1 MAGARSSASPMAWAM
16 LAPLGAVLIWSGNTV
31 VTKAASGVIAP
42 GSIAFYRWAIAL
54 LIFSPFVAPAAWHN
68 RAAAAAV
75 WKQLLALSL
84 LGMVI
89 YQSLAYVAAQT
100 TTAANMGII
109 IALMPLCSSLL
120 ASLFAGERLTVAGTV
135 GAILSIAGLVYLLA
149 HGDPSSLARGG
160 VHPGDGLMLL
170 AVLSNSLYGV
180 LLKRWAMTL
189 PLWQQLFWQIVFA
202 TIILLPLWL
211 LGPIS
216 PITAGNLP
224 LILYAAIPTSLLAPF
239 LWMRGISRLGATR
252 ASLTINILPVVVAL
266 LAWLIL
272 GERLHA
278 YHYIGGGVCLL
289 GVIVGLREW
298 SLGGAKA

>member
-1 MAGARSSASPMAWAM
+1 M
-16 LAPLGAVLIWSGNTV
+16 LAPLAAVLIWSGNTV

-42 GSIAFYRWAIAL
+42 GSIAFYRWALAL
-54 LIFSPFVAPAAWHN
+54 LIFAPFVARSAWRN
-68 RAAAAAV
+68 RVAAAAV

-84 LGMVI
+84 LGMVA

-120 ASLFAGERLTVAGTV
+120 ASLFSGERLTIAGIL
-135 GAILSIAGLVYLLA
+135 GAILSIAGLVYLIARGDLA
-149 HGDPSSLARGG
+149 GLARSGI
-160 VHPGDGLMLL
+160 HPGDGLMLL
-170 AVLSNSLYGV
+170 AVLSNSLYSV
-180 LLKRWAMTL
+180 LLKRWSMTL
-189 PLWQQLFWQIVFA
+189 SLWQQLFWQIVFA
-202 TIILLPLWL
+202 TIILFPIWL

-216 PITAGNLP
+216 PITAANLP

-239 LWMRGISRLGATR
+239 LWMRGISLLGAAR
-252 ASLTINILPVVVAL
+252 ASITINILPVAVAL

-272 GERLHA
+272 GEQLHA

-289 GVIVGLREW
+289 GVILGLREW
-298 SLGGAKA
+298 SFGKAKA